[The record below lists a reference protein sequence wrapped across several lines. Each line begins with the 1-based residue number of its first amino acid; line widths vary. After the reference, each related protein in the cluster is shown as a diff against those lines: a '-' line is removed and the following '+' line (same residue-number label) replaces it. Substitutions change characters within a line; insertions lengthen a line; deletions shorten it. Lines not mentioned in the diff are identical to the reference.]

1 VLGFDVP
8 FTSLSKLCKNAG
20 LKPFCWAKP
29 ACCNFTSFDFN
40 LQGHILSTYWWSCS
54 YINAFKIACLLSF
67 FLKYF
72 YFFCGGA
79 QIVLCPFTCF
89 FSIGDGWVAL
99 QDFVSHMEAA
109 TLQSL
114 YLQHNYLTDFG
125 SLSSSVL
132 PSNVAFCV
140 QYNCMLPPPQSLCP
154 EQIAGIEAISRPA
167 NECATVL
174 RSNSP

>member
-1 VLGFDVP
+1 ML
-8 FTSLSKLCKNAG
+8 LRL
-20 LKPFCWAKP
+20 L
-29 ACCNFTSFDFN
+29 ACF
-40 LQGHILSTYWWSCS
+40 
-54 YINAFKIACLLSF
+54 LSF
-67 FLKYF
+67 LKN
-72 YFFCGGA
+72 FFFFGGGA
-79 QIVLCPFTCF
+79 QIVLFPFTF
-89 FSIGDGWVAL
+89 LFSIGDGWVAL

-125 SLSSSVL
+125 SLSSSVF

-167 NECATVL
+167 NECSTVL
-174 RSNSP
+174 RSISP

>member
-1 VLGFDVP
+1 M
-8 FTSLSKLCKNAG
+8 
-20 LKPFCWAKP
+20 
-29 ACCNFTSFDFN
+29 
-40 LQGHILSTYWWSCS
+40 
-54 YINAFKIACLLSF
+54 CLLPASANCAKMLGSNHFAEPNQHVLTLLHLTLICRVAYWAHTDGVALTSMLSRLLACFLSF
-67 FLKYF
+67 WRIFV
-72 YFFCGGA
+72 FFCGGA
-79 QIVLCPFTCF
+79 QIMLCPFTCF